1 MWRNWFVVLRNFRLD
16 QGNCILLELRRQW
29 VKTMFTLS
37 CIANTIGTCDPP
49 QLKNNQTIK
58 KERKNLIKSRKNIQ
72 SIPPPLIVCRTRAMR
87 GLMGC
92 KLRETGPSAGLI
104 FSWNYGLFCILVIIH
119 ISWLALLMGCK
130 LGETGPSWSLY
141 IIPWDFNTWGHWDP
155 PLASLPLPWWKTGPK
170 MLFCNKLQRMLA
182 KVRNFGER

>member
-1 MWRNWFVVLRNFRLD
+1 
-16 QGNCILLELRRQW
+16 
-29 VKTMFTLS
+29 
-37 CIANTIGTCDPP
+37 
-49 QLKNNQTIK
+49 
-58 KERKNLIKSRKNIQ
+58 
-72 SIPPPLIVCRTRAMR
+72 MR

-92 KLRETGPSAGLI
+92 KLRETGPSAGLM

-119 ISWLALLMGCK
+119 ISWLALVMGK
-130 LGETGPSWSLY
+130 TVPSWSLY

-182 KVRNFGER
+182 KVRNFERGNETHSKDLSIWDPYPFLKSLWSMLYVGKKTSTQTEFEKKILTIKSEKSAIEPVVAFWIV

>member
-1 MWRNWFVVLRNFRLD
+1 MHRLYYW
-16 QGNCILLELRRQW
+16 N
-29 VKTMFTLS
+29 
-37 CIANTIGTCDPP
+37 GTCDPP
-49 QLKNNQTIK
+49 HNNLSK
-58 KERKNLIKSRKNIQ
+58 KKKNLINAKRTSKAFR
-72 SIPPPLIVCRTRAMR
+72 PPLIVCRTRAMR

-92 KLRETGPSAGLI
+92 KLRETGPCPGLI
-104 FSWNYGLFCILVIIH
+104 FSWNYGLFFTLVIIH
-119 ISWLALLMGCK
+119 ISWLALVMGK
-130 LGETGPSWSLY
+130 TVPSWSLY